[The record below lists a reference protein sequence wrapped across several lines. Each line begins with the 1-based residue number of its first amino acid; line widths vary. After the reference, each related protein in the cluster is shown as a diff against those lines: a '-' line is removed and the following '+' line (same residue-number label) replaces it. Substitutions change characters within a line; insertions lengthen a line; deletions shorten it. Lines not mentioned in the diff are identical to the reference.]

1 MFKSGV
7 ASIGIF
13 SLVGNSLISASTE
26 VISPT
31 TNEEKVANLLLD
43 IQNGEVPLNE
53 DVIYMKLLGIFPSG
67 RVPSYKEFKS
77 GLEQAAYN
85 ASSFKF
91 DSADNVLLNLVE
103 VVEKDAK
110 QLAKGEGGKLKN
122 CVEFAY
128 KKFLASRARGLV
140 NVKEYVQKINSLRK
154 FVALCV
160 KGPIS
165 AVLSGQWVDVGKFV
179 SLLTAELTKDEAH
192 SVLDFFDN
200 LKSSDDSIDD
210 NKLCGI
216 VAYTTAVSDI
226 YNTNKSLLEKVRKN
240 IYADLEEFPKI
251 LDRLK
256 DIGVDFVPI
265 IRKCLKSG
273 EFSNYPL
280 PVYPIESLRQL
291 NTLKAAREREKLID
305 KKQDIWKQNV
315 TEDKGE
321 ESKSKNKEK
330 QSYENF
336 LIGGTVAAVA
346 ICAIVAGVNYIK
358 RWFSGKNE
366 EVKHEAKSFPQQKL
380 SDREAF

>member
-31 TNEEKVANLLLD
+31 TNEEKVASLLLD

-53 DVIYMKLLGIFPSG
+53 DVIYMKLIGNFPSD
-67 RVPSYKEFKS
+67 REFKLD
-77 GLEQAAYN
+77 LEKA
-85 ASSFKF
+85 F
-91 DSADNVLLNLVE
+91 E
-103 VVEKDAK
+103 M
-110 QLAKGEGGKLKN
+110 
-122 CVEFAY
+122 
-128 KKFLASRARGLV
+128 V
-140 NVKEYVQKINSLRK
+140 NVTIEVKSKFGSAYERFLKKIMNGLFDKGKNEQKDDYLNNFRKQWYDTLARNTRIEKEHVQKINSLRK
-154 FVALCV
+154 FILSYIQA
-160 KGPIS
+160 PIYAAS
-165 AVLSGQWVDVGKFV
+165 SGQVLNKEILG
-179 SLLTAELTKDEAH
+179 SRLAAGLTKDEAH

-200 LKSSDDSIDD
+200 LNSSDDSIDD

-216 VAYTTAVSDI
+216 VAYIAADKAITNI
-226 YNTNKSLLEKVRKN
+226 ENLYERMLYNFSAYV
-240 IYADLEEFPKI
+240 KI
-251 LDRLK
+251 GEIPNMLSALRSF
-256 DIGVDFVPI
+256 GVVAVPI
-265 IRKCLKSG
+265 IREFLRSG

-315 TEDKGE
+315 TEDKEE

-336 LIGGTVAAVA
+336 LIGGTVVVAA